1 MPHNTFM
8 GTMNYLSP
16 EMVLGFNHSYT
27 TDWWALGCLI
37 YEMTVGIPPF
47 YDNN

>member
-1 MPHNTFM
+1 MLMGLEHTF
-8 GTMNYLSP
+8 
-16 EMVLGFNHSYT
+16 T

-47 YDNN
+47 YDKNLNFIAHKICK